1 MYGSLKVSGFNTTI
15 LNSSVYD
22 EATSL
27 AGKSVA
33 ITGGNTGLGK
43 ETAVKL
49 AALGADVI
57 ILCRN
62 PTNAQAAVA
71 EIKERSG

>member
-1 MYGSLKVSGFNTTI
+1 MYI
-15 LNSSVYD
+15 
-22 EATSL
+22 
-27 AGKSVA
+27 
-33 ITGGNTGLGK
+33 K

-49 AALGADVI
+49 AALGADVV

-62 PTNAQAAVA
+62 PVGAEAAVK